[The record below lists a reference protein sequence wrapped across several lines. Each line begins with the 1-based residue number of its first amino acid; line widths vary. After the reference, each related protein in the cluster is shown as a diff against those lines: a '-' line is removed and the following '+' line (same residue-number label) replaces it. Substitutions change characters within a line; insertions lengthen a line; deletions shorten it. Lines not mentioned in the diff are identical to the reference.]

1 MDRPIERILG
11 GTVWTGSGPIE
22 ADVEI
27 DEDGSVRRIVERG
40 APSASEG
47 GSGGG
52 EATPPE
58 RVIDARGLWVLPGAV
73 DVHVHFRDPGLVESE
88 DFTSGSASAAVGGVT
103 TVLDMPNT
111 APPVA
116 NGERLRQKKEAL
128 AGRSYVDYGLF
139 GTLVAR
145 ASTAEVG
152 RDLAAEAEELAA
164 EGACG
169 IKLFLGPTT
178 GGIEAP
184 GWGELYRIL
193 TTWSDRGMLFTFH
206 CEDRDVIENSREA
219 ALERSGY
226 GALLAWRPRFGEL
239 LATEGALRLSLE
251 TGARVHI
258 AHVAL
263 REAVDAVQRAKA
275 LGAAVSAETCPQYLL
290 LTEADF
296 EWARDSMKVL
306 PLIRS
311 SADRERLWA
320 GLREGAID
328 MVATDHAPHRRS
340 DEKKGPLD
348 GPFGMAGVQTLLP
361 LLLDRAVRGE
371 CRVEEVVRWTSEA
384 PAKAYGLYPRKGS
397 IAPGADADIVLVDP
411 EGEWCVDEAWW
422 RSKSRNTPFWGRRGK
437 GLPVATLLRGRLVA
451 RRGALVGE
459 PRGLFLTR
467 YCRRPT

>member
-11 GTVWTGSGPIE
+11 GTVWTSSGPVE

-27 DEDGSVRRIVERG
+27 DEGGRVKRIVERKE
-40 APSASEG
+40 PSPSEG
-47 GSGGG
+47 RGVGGGG
-52 EATPPE
+52 ELPAGA
-58 RVIDARGLWVLPGAV
+58 IDARGLWVLPGAV

-88 DFTSGSASAAVGGVT
+88 DFLSGSAAAAVGGVT

-139 GTLVAR
+139 GTLV
-145 ASTAEVG
+145 STATGPDDG
-152 RDLAAEAEELAA
+152 RDLSAEVEAMAA

-184 GWGELYRIL
+184 GWGELYQL
-193 TTWSDRGMLFTFH
+193 LKGWSDRGIRFTFH
-206 CEDRDVIENSREA
+206 CEDREVIRCAEEEA
-219 ALERSGY
+219 AKGSGY

-239 LATEGALRLSLE
+239 LATEGVLRLSLE

-263 REAVDAVQRAKA
+263 KEAVDAIERARA
-275 LGAAVSAETCPQYLL
+275 LGAPVTAETCPQYLF
-290 LTEADF
+290 LTEADYK
-296 EWARDSMKVL
+296 WARHSMKVL

-311 SADRERLWA
+311 AADRERLWS

-328 MVATDHAPHRRS
+328 LIATDHAPHRRTG
-340 DEKKGPLD
+340 EAEGPLD

-361 LLLDRAVRGE
+361 LLLDQAVRGA

-384 PAKAYGLYPRKGS
+384 PAKAYGLYPRKGA
-397 IAPGADADIVLVDP
+397 IAPGSDADIVLVDP
-411 EGEWCVDEAWW
+411 DGEWSVDEGWW
-422 RSKSRNTPFWGRRGK
+422 RSKSRNTPFWGRRGR
-437 GLPVATLLRGRLVA
+437 GLPVATLLRGWLVA
-451 RRGALVGE
+451 RRGTLVGE
-459 PRGLFLTR
+459 PRGLFLSW
-467 YCRRPT
+467 